1 MSQPETTEAPPSPEP
16 ASAGGRAAALA
27 GMLRGDLPGRLRS
40 SGILLPFA
48 VLFIVLSLTSASF
61 FSRVNLLD
69 IVDQQASTLI
79 IAAAGTLVLVAG
91 GIDLSVGATY
101 ALAGVTSAELAQ
113 SVPPLVAILAG
124 IAVGLV
130 VGAVNGVITTFFRIN
145 SLIATLAMSFVVSG
159 LASLVTSGNLVIDYS
174 RPSFADLARWTFLGV
189 YTSTW
194 AMVVAVALLGVLL
207 SRTTSGRYM
216 YAAGSNSEAARLAG
230 VRVQQVRLLTFVLS
244 GGAAALGGV
253 IDASR
258 VLSAQAS
265 NGQTTLTFTVLAGIV
280 VGGTSILGGDGAIW
294 RTILGVLFIALI
306 GNGSDLLG
314 LNPLYDQIALGVI
327 LLLAVGADAWSRLR
341 SRTVG

>member
-1 MSQPETTEAPPSPEP
+1 MSADVQA
-16 ASAGGRAAALA
+16 
-27 GMLRGDLPGRLRS
+27 RLRRG
-40 SGILLPFA
+40 GIILPFLA
-48 VLFIVLSLTSASF
+48 LFIVLSVASGPF
-61 FSRVNLLD
+61 FTKVNLLD
-69 IVDQQASTLI
+69 ILDQQASTLI

-101 ALAGVTSAELAQ
+101 ALAGVVAAHLAL
-113 SVPPLVAILAG
+113 SVPPVLAIGAG

-130 VGAVNGVITTFFRIN
+130 VGAVNGVIATWFKIN

-159 LASLVTSGNLVIDYS
+159 LASLVTGGNLIIDYAK
-174 RPSFADLARWTFLGV
+174 PGFGDLARSTFLTV
-189 YTSTW
+189 TTSTW
-194 AMVVAVALLGVLL
+194 TMVAVVALLAVVL
-207 SRTTSGRYM
+207 SRTTAGRYM
-216 YAAGSNSEAARLAG
+216 YASGSNAEAARLAG

-280 VGGTSILGGDGAIW
+280 VGGTSILGGDGAVW
-294 RTILGVLFIALI
+294 RTVVGVLFIALI

-314 LNPLYDQIALGVI
+314 LNPLYNQIALGVI

-341 SRTVG
+341 GQATG

>member
-1 MSQPETTEAPPSPEP
+1 MTAD
-16 ASAGGRAAALA
+16 LA
-27 GMLRGDLPGRLRS
+27 VRLRS
-40 SGILLPFA
+40 VPWGTVRRGGILLPFA
-48 VLFIVLSLTSASF
+48 VLFAVLSIASGPF
-61 FSRVNLLD
+61 FTKVNLLD
-69 IVDQQASTLI
+69 ILDQQASTLI

-91 GIDLSVGATY
+91 GIDLSVGAIY
-101 ALAGVTSAELAQ
+101 ALAGVIAAHLALTE
-113 SVPPLVAILAG
+113 PPLLAIAAG
-124 IAVGLV
+124 VGV
-130 VGAVNGVITTFFRIN
+130 GCGVGAVNGVIATFFRIN

-159 LASLVTSGNLVIDYS
+159 LASLVTGGNLIIDYA
-174 RPSFADLARWTFLGV
+174 RPAFGDLARWSFLGV
-189 YTSTW
+189 FTSTW
-194 AMVVAVALLGVLL
+194 TMIVAVAALAVLL
-207 SRTTSGRYM
+207 SRTTTGRYL
-216 YAAGSNSEAARLAG
+216 YAAGSNAEAARLAG

-280 VGGTSILGGDGAIW
+280 VGGTSILGGEGAIW
-294 RTILGVLFIALI
+294 RTVVGVLFIALI

-341 SRTVG
+341 GPAAAG